1 MNHTTPH
8 HNSINQG
15 TTMNFEQN
23 ITLVG
28 TIIRALEQHIHS
40 IVDARINDHM
50 VAIRNSVEE
59 RINERMDMLDL
70 PTDAT
75 VRSIVNEI
83 MDSVID
89 EKMKL
94 HTKTY
99 DHDEYDEVLGNLKDV
114 DFTDME
120 ETVKNALRNML

>member
-1 MNHTTPH
+1 
-8 HNSINQG
+8 
-15 TTMNFEQN
+15 MNFEQN

-50 VAIRNSVEE
+50 VGIRNSVEE
-59 RINERMDMLDL
+59 RINDQMDMLDL

-75 VRSIVNEI
+75 VRNIVNEI
-83 MDSVID
+83 MESVID
-89 EKMKL
+89 EKMEL
-94 HTKTY
+94 HTKMY
-99 DHDEYDEVLGNLKDV
+99 NHDEYDEVLGNIKDV

-120 ETVKNALRNML
+120 DAVKNALRNIL

>member
-1 MNHTTPH
+1 MNHTTTQPT
-8 HNSINQG
+8 QR

-40 IVDARINDHM
+40 IVDARINDRM
-50 VAIRNSVEE
+50 VDIHSIVDA
-59 RINERMDMLDL
+59 RINDQMDMLDL

-75 VRSIVNEI
+75 VRNIVNEI
-83 MDSVID
+83 MESVID
-89 EKMKL
+89 EKMEL
-94 HTKTY
+94 HTKMY
-99 DHDEYDEVLGNLKDV
+99 NHDEYDEVLGNIKDV

-120 ETVKNALRNML
+120 DAVKNALRNIL